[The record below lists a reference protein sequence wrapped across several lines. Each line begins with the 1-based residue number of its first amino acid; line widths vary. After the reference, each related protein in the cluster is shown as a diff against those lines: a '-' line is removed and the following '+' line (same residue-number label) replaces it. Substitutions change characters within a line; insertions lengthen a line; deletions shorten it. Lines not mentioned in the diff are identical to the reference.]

1 MAKIDLHIHSNYSD
15 GSDTIQ
21 ELAENIKMSGLGVF
35 ALTDHD
41 TIDGCKALAPLIP
54 DDIKFIHGVE
64 LTCKARECKCHILG
78 YNYNENLS
86 ELKELLEKGK
96 QLRLH
101 RLETRIN
108 YLKDKFG
115 IILSKKELDWL
126 YSRRSVVKMHIA
138 NVLVER
144 GLAGNNIEAM
154 RKYLNGCST
163 GNSRFD
169 GEEAINAILK
179 SGGIPIWAHPLG
191 GECEKHLKED
201 EFIPKLKTLIDCGIQ
216 GLECYY
222 SRYSEDE
229 INFLVNCA
237 NKYKLFIT
245 GGSDY
250 HGTNKNIPLGTLNCQ
265 NLYIDS
271 SKLNLGN
278 LLN

>member
-1 MAKIDLHIHSNYSD
+1 MAKIDLHIHSSYSD

-21 ELAENIKMSGLGVF
+21 ELAEDIKNSGLGIF

-41 TIDGCKALAPLIP
+41 TIDGCKELAPLIP
-54 DDIKFIHGVE
+54 ENIKFIHGVE

-78 YNYNENLS
+78 YNYNDNSS
-86 ELKELLEKGK
+86 ELKNLLAKGK
-96 QLRLH
+96 ELRLNK
-101 RLETRIN
+101 LEIRIN

-138 NVLVER
+138 NILVER
-144 GLAGNNIEAM
+144 GLAENNLDAM
-154 RKYLNGCST
+154 KKYLDGCKT

-169 GEEAINAILK
+169 GEEAIDTIIA

-191 GECEKHLKED
+191 GEGEKHLKEA

-237 NKYKLFIT
+237 NKYNLYIT

-250 HGTNKNIPLGTLNCQ
+250 HGTNKNIPIGTLNCQ
-265 NLYIDS
+265 NIYVDS
-271 SKLNLGN
+271 SKLKLGT